1 MSSKDLVRKI
11 HFLFTL
17 SLPCSNSCLVKVQ
30 GAGDCRLLERLAS
43 AEWCEVPAAGGLPGQ
58 PAPRHVSAAGA
69 SGHPLHRGPHR
80 RFLLLW
86 LKGIVVEKWNDKL
99 VMKARLSWHT
109 CCDLFQVTF
118 IKPVIERG
126 SNLQRQ
132 RRIFPKEKG
141 KNNQQN
147 TILTGLLFFFCYC
160 DKTCNMIDFKL
171 RKCILKVSL

>member
-1 MSSKDLVRKI
+1 METGWRIPRRRMSSKDLVRKI

-17 SLPCSNSCLVKVQ
+17 SSPCSNSCLVKVQ

-86 LKGIVVEKWNDKL
+86 LKGIVVEKWNDKISNEGETQL
-99 VMKARLSWHT
+99 THLLWPFPGDVYQT
-109 CCDLFQVTF
+109 CDWAWLQFTAAEENF
-118 IKPVIERG
+118 SEGER
-126 SNLQRQ
+126 
-132 RRIFPKEKG
+132 
-141 KNNQQN
+141 
-147 TILTGLLFFFCYC
+147 
-160 DKTCNMIDFKL
+160 
-171 RKCILKVSL
+171 